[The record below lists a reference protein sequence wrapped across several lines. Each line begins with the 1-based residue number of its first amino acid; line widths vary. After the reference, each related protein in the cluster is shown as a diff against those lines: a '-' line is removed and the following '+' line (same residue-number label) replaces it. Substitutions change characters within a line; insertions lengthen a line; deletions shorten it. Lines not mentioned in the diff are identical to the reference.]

1 MAVNCCGVPFG
12 TDGFAGVTAIETS
25 ADAVTVSRVVPL
37 TLPTAALIVVGPGV
51 RVVAPPAPL
60 IVATVVADELHVAVA
75 VKSAVVPSL
84 FVPVAANCCSVPFA
98 TEGFAGV
105 TAIEISVG
113 AVTVSSV
120 VPLTLPTAALIVV
133 VPGARVV
140 AAPVALIVA
149 TVVAD
154 ELHVAVAVKSAVLL
168 SL

>member
-37 TLPTAALIVVGPGV
+37 TLPTAAWIVVGP
-51 RVVAPPAPL
+51 
-60 IVATVVADELHVAVA
+60 
-75 VKSAVVPSL
+75 
-84 FVPVAANCCSVPFA
+84 C
-98 TEGFAGV
+98 
-105 TAIEISVG
+105 
-113 AVTVSSV
+113 
-120 VPLTLPTAALIVV
+120 
-133 VPGARVV
+133 ARVV